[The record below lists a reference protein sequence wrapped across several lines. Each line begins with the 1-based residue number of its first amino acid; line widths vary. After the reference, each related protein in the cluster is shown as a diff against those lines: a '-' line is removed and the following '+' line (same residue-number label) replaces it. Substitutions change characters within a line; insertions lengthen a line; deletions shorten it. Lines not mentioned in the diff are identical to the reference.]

1 MPRKNAKVQKN
12 PPKKR
17 AANKKIAKKKR
28 VSTPKKRVK
37 KLKFE
42 DCIQEIDVE
51 ICKRKNKWNL
61 TALAWMDF
69 DDVSQILRIHI
80 FKKWHLFD
88 QTKKLVPWINRIIS
102 NQIKNLIRNHYGN
115 YVRPCVKCA
124 AAEGEDLC
132 VIYGKQC
139 ADCPLFKNWYKN
151 KKSAYDTKLPIAL
164 ENHSQEVFSVQNQDS
179 LDMDVASQKLH
190 DRMQKMLKV
199 NEWLVY
205 KYLYID
211 HMSEEQAAKKMGY
224 KTTEKNRSP
233 GYKQIK
239 NLKKSII
246 AKVKKCLLNDEIDIF

>member
-1 MPRKNAKVQKN
+1 MTPKNAKKN
-12 PPKKR
+12 PPKK
-17 AANKKIAKKKR
+17 KTVKKK
-28 VSTPKKRVK
+28 TAKVK
-37 KLKFE
+37 LLNFE
-42 DCIQEIDVE
+42 DCIDEINIE
-51 ICKRKNKWNL
+51 IIKRKNKWNL

-80 FKKWHLFD
+80 FKKWHLYD
-88 QTKKLVPWINRIIS
+88 QTKKLTPWINRIIS
-102 NQIKNLIRNHYGN
+102 NQIKNLIRNNYGN

-132 VIYGKQC
+132 AIYKKQSVS
-139 ADCPLFKNWYKN
+139 CPLFKNWYKN

-164 ENHSQEVFSVQNQDS
+164 ENHSQEAFSVHNQFS
-179 LDMDVASQKLH
+179 FDMETASNKLH
-190 DRMQKMLKV
+190 KKMKTILKA

-205 KYLYID
+205 RYLYVD
-211 HMSEEQAAKKMGY
+211 HLTEEQAAKKMGY

-246 AKVKKCLLNDEIDIF
+246 TKVKKCISNDEVDIF